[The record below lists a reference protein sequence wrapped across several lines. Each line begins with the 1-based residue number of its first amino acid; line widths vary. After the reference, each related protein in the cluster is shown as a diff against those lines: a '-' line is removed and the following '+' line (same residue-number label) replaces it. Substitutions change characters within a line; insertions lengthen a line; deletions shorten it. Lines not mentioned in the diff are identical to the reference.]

1 MVRNRSSSDVVTGAT
16 RSTAMPSASRRPSSS
31 VTISRS
37 TGASGES
44 VTRMPP
50 LCSAA
55 RATLGTEASR
65 PAARTRG
72 AASMSISRVWVGD
85 QVGDRALRD
94 DVAVV
99 DDRGDVAGLLDL
111 VEQVRGEQHGAALG
125 DQLADQVAELED
137 AGRVEPVDRLVED
150 QQLGVAEQAAGDAEA
165 LAHAERVGAD
175 LVVGAAAE
183 ADALERG
190 VDAPVGALVAR
201 RGVHVQV
208 LAAGEV
214 AVEARLLDD
223 RADARQRLRAVV
235 RVPSRRIV
243 PLVGF
248 ASPSSSRIS
257 VVLPAPLGP
266 RKPNAQPR
274 GTSRSMCSR
283 AARSP
288 KRFPRPWVWM
298 ARSVMAAKLRPGGRR
313 AYRPGGGTVGGRLI
327 RSDELAA

>member
-1 MVRNRSSSDVVTGAT
+1 
-16 RSTAMPSASRRPSSS
+16 
-31 VTISRS
+31 
-37 TGASGES
+37 
-44 VTRMPP
+44 
-50 LCSAA
+50 
-55 RATLGTEASR
+55 
-65 PAARTRG
+65 
-72 AASMSISRVWVGD
+72 MSISRVWVETRSAIGPC
-85 QVGDRALRD
+85 AI

-137 AGRVEPVDRLVED
+137 AGGVEAVDRLVED

-175 LVVGAAAE
+175 LVVGPAAE

-208 LAAGEV
+208 LAAGEM

-235 RVPSRRIV
+235 
-243 PLVGF
+243 L
-248 ASPSSSRIS
+248 AEQ
-257 VVLPAPLGP
+257 AD
-266 RKPNAQPR
+266 
-274 GTSRSMCSR
+274 R
-283 AARSP
+283 AAGGLREP
-288 KRFPRPWVWM
+288 EQQPDQRRLAGAVGAQEAEGAA
-298 ARSVMAAKLRPGGRR
+298 ARHLEVDVLEGGAIAEALPEALGVDGQIGHGREATAGWAARLSAGR
-313 AYRPGGGTVGGRLI
+313 VNLGGRLI
-327 RSDELAA
+327 RSDELALEDRHGPAGEVDVQRLVDVDLELAAVEHAR